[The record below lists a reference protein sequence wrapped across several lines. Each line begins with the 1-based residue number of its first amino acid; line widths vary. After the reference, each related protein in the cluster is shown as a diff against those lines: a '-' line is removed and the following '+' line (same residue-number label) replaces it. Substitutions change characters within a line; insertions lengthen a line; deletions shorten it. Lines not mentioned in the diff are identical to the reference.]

1 MTYKPYNPA
10 VIEPKWQKVW
20 EKNKLD
26 VTDIKGAKRPF
37 YNLMMFPYPSAE
49 GLHVGNTYAFIAADI
64 YGRFKRLTG
73 FDVFE
78 PIGLDGFGIH
88 SENYC
93 LNIGKHPMEHAAV
106 TEKRFYRDQLA
117 RIGNMFDWSRTVET
131 YKPDYYRW
139 TQWLFV
145 KMFKAGLAYRAKAS
159 VNWCPSCKTVLS
171 DEQVIDGKCE
181 RCSAEVIK
189 KELEQWFFRITK
201 YADRLLEG
209 HKKIDWSEKVITAQR
224 NWIGRSEG
232 VNLKHK
238 VKDMNIEFEVYD
250 SIPQTFMAQTFVV
263 IAPEHSLVE
272 KLVKGTE
279 YEKPVMEFVGRIKAK
294 KAKKNFDIAKE
305 TEGIFTGRYSENY
318 MNTGKDLPIWVASF
332 ALVNYGTGIVGSS
345 AHDERDFA
353 FAKKYNIPLKPV
365 LFPTDK
371 KQAEKVRNLEVF
383 YREPN
388 GILEEPAIFRGM
400 RWDKAREPII
410 DYIEEA
416 KFGARVVNYHLRDWL
431 ISRQRYWGPPIPM
444 IDCPKCGWV
453 PVPEADLPVELP
465 FVEDYQPK
473 GTGRGPLAGHPEFYK
488 TTCPK
493 CGGPAQRETDV
504 TDNFLDSAWYEL
516 RYPSVGVAG
525 TVKNGEELPWDER
538 LLAKWLPVDMYTG
551 GPEHSVLHL
560 MYFRFIAMALF
571 DAGYLP
577 FAEPCKSFFAHGMLI
592 KDGAKMSK
600 SKGNVVNPDEYI
612 DKFGADTLRLYL
624 MFMGPVENGGDWR
637 DTGIAG
643 MRRWVER
650 VWTLLGEQIAGPA
663 NKPDSKVSTEI
674 ARLIKKAERDFEARH
689 YNTTIAG
696 MMGFLN
702 LLSREGLKMTKGDI
716 ESFLIV
722 LAPLAPCLV
731 EELWSTL
738 GHKDSIHQQKW
749 PIAGSETGE
758 GAMVVIAV
766 SVNGKTRATL
776 DFSAQQ
782 AKALDQKQIEVT
794 AKSNDRVAKYL
805 VGKEIKRVV
814 YVPGKIVNFVV

>member
-1 MTYKPYNPA
+1 MTYKSYDPA

-20 EKNKLD
+20 EKNKPD

-93 LNIGKHPMEHAAV
+93 LNIGKHPMKHAAV

-181 RCSAEVIK
+181 RCSTQVIK

-201 YADRLLEG
+201 YADKLLEG
-209 HKKIDWSEKVITAQR
+209 HQKIDWSGKVVTAQR
-224 NWIGRSEG
+224 NWIGRKEWIDITYPIEG
-232 VNLKHK
+232 EKETITVSTTRPDTN
-238 VKDMNIEFEVYD
+238 FGA
-250 SIPQTFMAQTFVV
+250 TFIVV
-263 IAPEHSLVE
+263 APEHELVTGLVKTNKKIKDYVE
-272 KLVKGTE
+272 KAQAKTE
-279 YEKPVMEFVGRIKAK
+279 EERI
-294 KAKKNFDIAKE
+294 
-305 TEGIFTGRYSENY
+305 TEGRKKTGVFTGLYAVNQLNGVK
-318 MNTGKDLPIWVASF
+318 MPIWVADF
-332 ALVNYGTGIVGSS
+332 ALTTVGTGAVVGVPG
-345 AHDERDFA
+345 HDRRDFE
-353 FAKKYNIPLKPV
+353 FAQEFGLPIVRVVVGKDGDKSEIKSLDQVQEEEGAMVNSDFLNGLDIHEATKKIMDY
-365 LFPTDK
+365 
-371 KQAEKVRNLEVF
+371 
-383 YREPN
+383 
-388 GILEEPAIFRGM
+388 LEEKGWGKRTM
-400 RWDKAREPII
+400 R
-410 DYIEEA
+410 
-416 KFGARVVNYHLRDWL
+416 YHLRDWL

-444 IDCPKCGWV
+444 ISCPRCGWV
-453 PVPEADLPVELP
+453 PVPEKDLPVELP
-465 FVEDYQPK
+465 YVKDYQPK

-488 TTCPK
+488 TTCPR
-493 CGGPAQRETDV
+493 CGGLAQRETDV
-504 TDNFLDSAWYEL
+504 SDTFLDSAWYEL

-560 MYFRFIAMALF
+560 MYFRFVAMALF

-600 SKGNVVNPDEYI
+600 SKGNVVNPDAYI

-663 NKPDSKVSTEI
+663 NEPDPKVSTEI
-674 ARLIKKAERDFEARH
+674 ARLIKKAERDFDARH

-722 LAPLAPCLV
+722 LAPIAPYLT

-738 GHKDSIHQQKW
+738 GHEDSIHQQKW
-749 PIAGSETGE
+749 PIAGSETRE
-758 GAMVVIAV
+758 EATVIIAV

-776 DFSAQQ
+776 EFSALE
-782 AKALDQKQIEVT
+782 AKVLDQTRVELT
-794 AKSNDRVAKYL
+794 AKNDSRVEKYL
-805 VGKEIKRVV
+805 AGQAIKKVI
-814 YVPGKIVNFVV
+814 YVPKKIINFVT